1 MSNQSPP
8 AALRRAS
15 LRLLA
20 PPSKLPLGT
29 FAALDPANWGLA
41 DFDLPHRL
49 VVPLLR
55 AFRQINTVADAV
67 FYDVGLLWLRL
78 YTHGITLTTT
88 KRTPGAAAQDR
99 LSALQAA
106 AFINLSA
113 LANPEGA
120 ILVIDAHHAPFVRK
134 YDDVKEF
141 LAGGLKFPAG
151 GEGSSP
157 PRDIR
162 IITVTGV
169 GSSALG
175 SAAFAWN
182 VSESLREPVAAIVPG
197 YGLADLIPQALGGWF
212 GFGLH
217 DFMRR
222 FFYQALAAT
231 APEIA
236 TIGHR
241 LVTTTPDPAAS
252 AAEAS
257 FRSGSPESDI
267 LHQILRT
274 TPQIKRLYG
283 HSKGALCI
291 ANAIRELPD
300 ERYRDLHVTTF
311 GCVIQEETD
320 ADYDQV
326 LGSIDGLGQLNSWAN
341 WPEQWITS
349 WHSTNSMLPL
359 TMPVSALVK
368 KDVRAEDPVMV
379 DPLQFQAALKVALK
393 ELLPAHL
400 LGAMD
405 ETRALEAEAKVPGK
419 A

>member
-1 MSNQSPP
+1 
-8 AALRRAS
+8 
-15 LRLLA
+15 
-20 PPSKLPLGT
+20 LGT

-222 FFYQALAAT
+222 FFHQALGAT